1 MAVLLVTYDLTP
13 QTSATNHEKIL
24 EVIKQDSNW
33 ARLSESSY
41 AVLTTATPMA
51 LYERFKPLIGSGDK
65 LLVMTMTK
73 PYMGQHSK
81 EVVDWLTN
89 KV

>member
-1 MAVLLVTYDLTP
+1 MTVLVVTYDLTS
-13 QTSATNHEKIL
+13 QTSAKNHEKIL
-24 EVIKQDSNW
+24 EVIKRDGNW

-41 AVLTTATPMA
+41 AIHTTVTPSDF
-51 LYERFKPLIGSGDK
+51 YERFKPLIGLGDK
-65 LLVMTMTK
+65 LLVMTMAK

-81 EVVDWLTN
+81 EVVNWLTN